1 MNRGQWAA
9 YEEFYAQKKARAIGV
24 RFARPVWSGWD
35 FVGHGTALKKA
46 CMGQAS
52 FCVRC
57 SNYCQSCLDCLLA
70 NASIVPAVNQFELHV
85 GMGDDPEGLVSY
97 TARKGIVVQ
106 VRKPSATSRLKT
118 ALLRAVQCGVSPTGN
133 PGC

>member
-1 MNRGQWAA
+1 M
-9 YEEFYAQKKARAIGV
+9 
-24 RFARPVWSGWD
+24 
-35 FVGHGTALKKA
+35 H
-46 CMGQAS
+46 
-52 FCVRC
+52 C

-106 VRKPSATSRLKT
+106 VATEDCLVSC
-118 ALLRAVQCGVSPTGN
+118 RAVRRLDR
-133 PGC
+133 

>member
-1 MNRGQWAA
+1 M
-9 YEEFYAQKKARAIGV
+9 
-24 RFARPVWSGWD
+24 
-35 FVGHGTALKKA
+35 HG
-46 CMGQAS
+46 
-52 FCVRC
+52 
-57 SNYCQSCLDCLLA
+57 
-70 NASIVPAVNQFELHV
+70 ASIFLRALQQLLSVVFGLPARERVHRAG

-118 ALLRAVQCGVSPTGN
+118 ALLRAVQCGDWIVSPTGN

>member
-1 MNRGQWAA
+1 
-9 YEEFYAQKKARAIGV
+9 
-24 RFARPVWSGWD
+24 
-35 FVGHGTALKKA
+35 
-46 CMGQAS
+46 
-52 FCVRC
+52 
-57 SNYCQSCLDCLLA
+57 LDCLLA